1 LVRRFALLDLAKD
14 FAEDD
19 DLHFDELAAQDHVV
33 LSAPDVAADAFNDKF
48 AARVKA
54 LSGMFPAM
62 PNKALHRRACP
73 PPA

>member
-33 LSAPDVAADAFNDKF
+33 LSAPDAFNDKF